1 MPNLLIEIVR
11 RTPPWVWLLLA
22 ALLALGLSQ
31 LRTRTVSRARLL
43 ALPAALLG
51 LGLFATATTFQPAA
65 LALAAWALA
74 LAGGAMLGRRL
85 PPPAGARWDAA
96 GRSLRLPGSAL
107 PLLVIVTIFALRY
120 SVGAA
125 LALHPAWRAAPAVAL
140 PLAAAYGASAGVLLG
155 RVLALLPRGATTI
168 AADAHDR
175 PA

>member
-1 MPNLLIEIVR
+1 
-11 RTPPWVWLLLA
+11 
-22 ALLALGLSQ
+22 
-31 LRTRTVSRARLL
+31 
-43 ALPAALLG
+43 
-51 LGLFATATTFQPAA
+51 
-65 LALAAWALA
+65 
-74 LAGGAMLGRRL
+74 MLGRRL